1 LSHQTTSRAAL
12 IREFGKPYVIEEV
25 LLDAPR
31 GREVLVQVKGS
42 GLCHSDQNFAHNDFG
57 LPLPIVLGHEAAGV
71 VIGLGPDVTEVAL
84 GDHVVACALPSC
96 GRCDE
101 CLQGYR
107 VNCLH
112 PEVAVRGAD
121 EPPRITAGGEP
132 VTQFVG
138 IGGFADHILVHE
150 SQLVPIDASV
160 PLDRASLVGCG
171 VVTGGGA
178 VLRSAAV
185 KPGDTVVVIGA
196 GGVGLNAIQTAALVG
211 ARKVIAVD
219 LQEDKLA
226 LAKRFGA
233 THVVNPTDGDPVAE
247 VMELTG
253 GLGVH
258 HAFEVTGA
266 AVPLKQAAAML
277 GRRGKVYVIG
287 MQKPGTVLDWAVDP
301 YTSTHATFEQGV
313 LGVNMGSTNFKID
326 VPYFAELYMQNRY
339 NLDDLVSKTIGL
351 DEINEGY
358 EVLNQGGVARSV
370 ITFQS

>member
-1 LSHQTTSRAAL
+1 LSNQTKTRAAI
-12 IREFGKPYVIEEV
+12 IREFGKPYVIEDV
-25 LLDAPR
+25 LLDEPR

-42 GLCHSDQNFAHNDFG
+42 GLCHSDQNFAVNDLG
-57 LPLPIVLGHEAAGV
+57 LPLPMVLGHEAAGV
-71 VIGLGPDVTEVAL
+71 VIALGPDVTEVAL
-84 GDHVVACALPSC
+84 GDHVVACPVASC

-112 PEVAVRGAD
+112 PEVATRKAD

-132 VTQFVG
+132 VTQFCG
-138 IGGFADHILVHE
+138 LGGFADHILVHE
-150 SQLVPIDASV
+150 SQLVPVDASV
-160 PLDRASLVGCG
+160 PLDRAALLGCG

-185 KPGDTVVVIGA
+185 RPGDTVVVIGA
-196 GGVGLNAIQTAALVG
+196 GGVGLNAIQTAELVG

-233 THVVNPTDGDPVAE
+233 THTVNPADGDPVAQ
-247 VMELTG
+247 VMAITNG
-253 GLGVH
+253 QGVH

-277 GRRGKVYVIG
+277 GRRGTVYVVG
-287 MQKPGTVLDWAVDP
+287 MQKPGATLNWEVDAF
-301 YTSTHATFEQGV
+301 SSMHATFEQG
-313 LGVNMGSTNFKID
+313 LRGVNMGSTNFKVD
-326 VPYFAELYMQNRY
+326 VPYFAELYLQNRY
-339 NLDDLVSKTIGL
+339 NLDDLVSNIIEL
-351 DEINEGY
+351 DDINEGY
-358 EVLNQGGVARSV
+358 ALLNQGGVARSV
-370 ITFQS
+370 ITFQA